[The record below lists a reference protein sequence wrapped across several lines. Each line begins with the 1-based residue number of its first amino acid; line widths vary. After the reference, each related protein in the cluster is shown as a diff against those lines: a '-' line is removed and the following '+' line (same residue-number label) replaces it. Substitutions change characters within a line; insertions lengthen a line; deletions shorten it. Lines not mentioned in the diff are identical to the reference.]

1 MLDAKL
7 SKLNLFHP
15 HLCGE
20 SHLQRMRSYNITPCY
35 PCAAGSAIRS
45 HFSEQHCLL
54 SHFIVHN
61 AATQNS
67 VQPHTHISCP
77 PPIRRNNLN
86 VKQVPSWSGPHSPSF
101 EKFGLWCFCQV
112 AIVLSDTHGNKRT
125 MCNLDLII
133 TSVLHC
139 YLHFLYQGGEEMLIL
154 DGSFLWVVITV
165 IKNARETPGE
175 PGLGCSLT
183 CCIINTELMSYFM

>member
-1 MLDAKL
+1 MLNYPNSTCL
-7 SKLNLFHP
+7 IHIF
-15 HLCGE
+15 CGE
-20 SHLQRMRSYNITPCY
+20 SHLQRMRSYNVAARHATLVLQDLQSDLTLVDNMSSHSFYCTQCCY
-35 PCAAGSAIRS
+35 TEFC
-45 HFSEQHCLL
+45 
-54 SHFIVHN
+54 
-61 AATQNS
+61 TTT
-67 VQPHTHISCP
+67 HTHILPPPPP

-154 DGSFLWVVITV
+154 DGSFYEW
-165 IKNARETPGE
+165 
-175 PGLGCSLT
+175 
-183 CCIINTELMSYFM
+183 

>member
-1 MLDAKL
+1 MNSTLVFAPFFM
-7 SKLNLFHP
+7 SWT
-15 HLCGE
+15 HLRQMVVTPDTDWFSDYPNSTCLIHICVVKVTYKEWDLIMSRG
-20 SHLQRMRSYNITPCY
+20 TPCY

-45 HFSEQHCLL
+45 HYSGQHVFSFMLL
-54 SHFIVHN
+54 YTMLLHRILYN
-61 AATQNS
+61 
-67 VQPHTHISCP
+67 HTHTYFAH

-139 YLHFLYQGGEEMLIL
+139 YLHF
-154 DGSFLWVVITV
+154 S
-165 IKNARETPGE
+165 IKAEKK
-175 PGLGCSLT
+175 C
-183 CCIINTELMSYFM
+183 